1 MGGCNCFDKK
11 PIEEN
16 EINNEVGEV
25 KSNSEPEIQNQFNPD
40 EYENVLLT
48 EKKEAEE
55 EITNLDSHLDDENGH
70 YTNKFSKMTLELIN
84 QVRKD
89 PKNYA
94 KTILDNIQYITTENG
109 KTLFK
114 KKVKVLL
121 NRGAPA
127 FQEAANELENM
138 NPMEEL
144 VMKPEIIIPLPQEE
158 SQITDNIL
166 LRNKVNQIREN
177 YNINVYF
184 KNMIKNPEKAVL
196 LLIVDDSVNSPGKK
210 RKAILNP
217 EFRKIGIDSKFLGHV
232 FVSYFTFSK

>member
-1 MGGCNCFDKK
+1 MGCNCLEKK
-11 PIEEN
+11 EIEEN
-16 EINNEVGEV
+16 EIKNEEGEI

-55 EITNLDSHLDDENGH
+55 EITNLDSNLEDENGH
-70 YTNKFSKMTLELIN
+70 YNNKFNKTTLELIN

-94 KTILDNIQYITTENG
+94 KTILDNIQYITKENG
-109 KTLFK
+109 KILYK

-127 FQEAANELENM
+127 FQDAANELKNM
-138 NPMEEL
+138 NPMGEL
-144 VMKPEIIIPLPQEE
+144 IMKPEIIIPLPQEE
-158 SQITDNIL
+158 KQITDNIL

-177 YNINVYF
+177 YNVNVYF

-217 EFRKIGIDSKFLGHV
+217 KFRKIGIDSKFIGHI

>member
-1 MGGCNCFDKK
+1 MGCNCFDNK

-16 EINNEVGEV
+16 EIKNDMKEII
-25 KSNSEPEIQNQFNPD
+25 SNSEPEIQNQFNPV

-55 EITNLDSHLDDENGH
+55 ENTNLDSIVEDENGH
-70 YTNKFSKMTLELIN
+70 YINKFSKETLDLIN
-84 QVRKD
+84 KIRKD

-94 KTILDNIQYITTENG
+94 KTILDNIQYIISENG

-127 FQEAANELENM
+127 FQEAANELQNM
-138 NPMEEL
+138 KPMEEL

-158 SQITDNIL
+158 KQIADNIL

-177 YNINVYF
+177 YNVNVYF

-217 EFRKIGIDSKFLGHV
+217 EFKKIGIDSKFIGHV
-232 FVSYFTFSK
+232 FVSYFSFSK

>member
-11 PIEEN
+11 PEEEN
-16 EINNEVGEV
+16 EINNDIKEV
-25 KSNSEPEIQNQFNPD
+25 KSNSEPEIQNQFNPN
-40 EYENVLLT
+40 EYENILLT

-55 EITNLDSHLDDENGH
+55 EITNLDSNIEDENG
-70 YTNKFSKMTLELIN
+70 YYSNKFSKTTLELIN

-94 KTILDNIQYITTENG
+94 NTILDNIQYITKENG

-127 FQEAANELENM
+127 FQEAANELKNM
-138 NPMEEL
+138 SPMGEL

-158 SQITDNIL
+158 KQINDNIL

-177 YNINVYF
+177 YNVNVYF

-217 EFRKIGIDSKFLGHV
+217 EFRKIGIDSKFIGHK

>member
-1 MGGCNCFDKK
+1 MGCNCFDKK

-16 EINNEVGEV
+16 EINNDV
-25 KSNSEPEIQNQFNPD
+25 KEIKINTEPEIENQFNPD

-55 EITNLDSHLDDENGH
+55 EFTNLDSNLEDENGH
-70 YTNKFSKMTLELIN
+70 YTNRFSKATLELIN
-84 QVRKD
+84 QIRKD
-89 PKNYA
+89 PKSYS
-94 KTILDNIQYITTENG
+94 KTILNNIQYITTENG

-121 NRGAPA
+121 NRGVSA
-127 FQEAANELENM
+127 FQEAANELQKME
-138 NPMEEL
+138 PMEEL

-158 SQITDNIL
+158 KQINDNIL

-217 EFRKIGIDSKFLGHV
+217 EFRKIGIDSKFIGHV
-232 FVSYFTFSK
+232 FISYFTFSK